1 MAKHTAYALLATFIA
16 IPAFAA
22 DARITA
28 DERAKLLKY
37 LHDSQAEFLASL
49 DGVTDAQWRW
59 KPTPEKWSVAETAE
73 HIAISEDFLFDLG
86 TKKAMSTATDPEWEA
101 KTKGKTE
108 LLERALV
115 NRTRKVQAPEPLK
128 PGGITMTR
136 DQVIARFQVARARTI
151 QFAETTELPLREHI
165 TAGPFPVFD
174 PLNAYH
180 FVLYIPLHNLRH
192 NQQIAEVKATPGY
205 PK

>member
-1 MAKHTAYALLATFIA
+1 MHKLTPLLIAAFVA

-22 DARITA
+22 DPHITPE
-28 DERAKLLKY
+28 ERAKLIKY
-37 LHDSQAEFLASL
+37 LEDSQKEFLASL

-59 KPTPEKWSVAETAE
+59 KPAPERWSVGETAE
-73 HIAISEDFLFDLG
+73 HIAISEGFFFDLA
-86 TKKAMSTATDPEWEA
+86 TKAMASPPDPDWEA

-108 LLERALV
+108 FLERVLV
-115 NRTRKVQAPEPLK
+115 NRKTKVQAPEPLD

-136 DQVIARFQVARARTI
+136 DEVIAKFKAARAKTI
-151 QFAETTELPLREHI
+151 QFAETTQLPLREHL
-165 TAGPFPVFD
+165 TAGPFPALD

-192 NQQIAEVKATPGY
+192 DQQIAEVKATPGY

>member
-1 MAKHTAYALLATFIA
+1 MRRLIFAIAALFVAL
-16 IPAFAA
+16 PGFAA
-22 DARITA
+22 DPHITPE
-28 DERAKLLKY
+28 ERAKLLRY
-37 LHDSQAEFLASL
+37 LHDSENEFLASIQ
-49 DGVTDAQWRW
+49 DVSDAQWRW
-59 KPTPEKWSVAETAE
+59 KPAPEKWSVGEVAQHVTIAEG
-73 HIAISEDFLFDLG
+73 FLFALS
-86 TKKAMSTATDPEWEA
+86 TKAMESPADPDWET

-115 NRTRKVQAPEPLK
+115 NRTRKVQAPEPLQQN
-128 PGGITMTR
+128 GITMTR
-136 DQVIARFQVARARTI
+136 DECIAKFKAARARTI
-151 QFAETTELPLREHI
+151 EFAETTQLPLREHI

-192 NQQIAEVKATPGY
+192 DQQIAEVKATPGY